1 MGEPWQARLSLV
13 EGHVVAC
20 YVHSQVD
27 GRRLLSGD
35 EALRWLAHW
44 GQRELA
50 WTLKVFTP
58 HQTVPHPAPAGPLP
72 PERNVAP
79 PQRVSQ
85 PGDLPTPAGLIL
97 PATQVTPPQRIEQA
111 EQGVISSWPRKH
123 RQIFALVDGK
133 RSVGHIAAILKQ
145 SPEVVEGIVN
155 ELQSLGVIRR

>member
-20 YVHSQVD
+20 HVHSQVD

-58 HQTVPHPAPAGPLP
+58 HQTVPHPAPAGLLP
-72 PERNVAP
+72 PARNVAP

-85 PGDLPTPAGLIL
+85 PAGLIL
-97 PATQVTPPQRIEQA
+97 PARQVTPPQRIEQA
-111 EQGVISSWPRKH
+111 EQGVDSSWPRKH